1 MEKSHARVMQILK
14 CAVCVPDITGVITV
28 FKTTTLAFAFAATM
42 AASAWAGPQY
52 IDSSKFAVS
61 GFDTVSYFDL
71 KQSAVGSP
79 QASPLPGK
87 ASITADYN
95 GVKFAFATEENK
107 KRFLAEPAKFAPQYD
122 GHCAFGV
129 AKGGKVPGNPKLW
142 RIVDGKLYLNIKD
155 TVVSQWEENIP
166 GNIKSA
172 QKNWGKL
179 EKKSASTAVIPGF
192 TSNAPVP

>member
-1 MEKSHARVMQILK
+1 MFKKSALAM
-14 CAVCVPDITGVITV
+14 
-28 FKTTTLAFAFAATM
+28 AFAIALSAT
-42 AASAWAGPQY
+42 AWAGPQF

-71 KQSAVGSP
+71 QQSAIGSP

-87 ASITADYN
+87 VAITAEYN
-95 GVKFAFATEENK
+95 GSKFAFASEENR
-107 KRFLAEPAKFAPQYD
+107 KRFLADPAKFAPQYD

-129 AKGGKVPGNPKLW
+129 ANGGKVPGNPKLW
-142 RIVDGKLYLNIKD
+142 RIVDGKLFLNIKD

-172 QKNWGKL
+172 QKNWTKL
-179 EKKSASTAVIPGF
+179 EKKAASKAVIPNF
-192 TSNAPVP
+192 TSPAPVQ

>member
-1 MEKSHARVMQILK
+1 MMQTYATSLGVVRNTGDNTMFK
-14 CAVCVPDITGVITV
+14 KTALTFGFAV
-28 FKTTTLAFAFAATM
+28 AMSAT
-42 AASAWAGPQY
+42 AWAGPQY
-52 IDSSKFAVS
+52 IDSSKYAVS

-71 KQSAVGSP
+71 KQSQVGSP

-95 GVKFAFATEENK
+95 GVTFAFATEENK

-155 TVVSQWEENIP
+155 TVVSQWEEDIP
-166 GNIKSA
+166 GNLKSST
-172 QKNWGKL
+172 KKWKKL
-179 EKKSASTAVIPGF
+179 EEKAASTAVIPDF
-192 TSNAPVP
+192 TSPAPVQ

>member
-1 MEKSHARVMQILK
+1 MYKSS
-14 CAVCVPDITGVITV
+14 AVGLV
-28 FKTTTLAFAFAATM
+28 FALTM
-42 AASAWAGPQY
+42 SASVWAGPQF

-61 GFDTVSYFDL
+61 GYDTVSYFDL
-71 KQSAVGSP
+71 TQSAVGAP

-87 ASITADYN
+87 ASITAKYN
-95 GVKFAFATEENK
+95 GAKFAFATEENR
-107 KRFLAEPAKFAPQYD
+107 KRFLADPGRFAPQYD

-142 RIVDGKLYLNIKD
+142 RIVDGKLFLNIKD

-172 QKNWGKL
+172 QKNWKTL
-179 EKKSASTAVIPGF
+179 EKKAASKAVIPDF
-192 TSNAPVP
+192 TSPAPVQ

>member
-1 MEKSHARVMQILK
+1 MLRTFVLSTAL
-14 CAVCVPDITGVITV
+14 
-28 FKTTTLAFAFAATM
+28 TLALVS
-42 AASAWAGPQY
+42 SALAGPQY
-52 IDSSKFAVS
+52 IDGSQYAVS

-87 ASITADYN
+87 ASITAEYN
-95 GVKFAFATEENK
+95 GVKFAFATEDNK
-107 KRFLAEPAKFAPQYD
+107 NRFLADPAKFAPQYD

-166 GNIKSA
+166 GNIKTA
-172 QKNWGKL
+172 GKNWTKL
-179 EKKSASTAVIPGF
+179 EKKAASTAVIPDF
-192 TSNAPVP
+192 TSPAPVK

>member
-1 MEKSHARVMQILK
+1 MFR
-14 CAVCVPDITGVITV
+14 
-28 FKTTTLAFAFAATM
+28 TLALSSAFAIAL
-42 AASAWAGPQY
+42 AASAFAGPQY

-87 ASITADYN
+87 ASITAEYN
-95 GVKFAFATEENK
+95 GVTFAFATEDNK
-107 KRFLAEPAKFAPQYD
+107 KRFLANPAKFAPQYD

-142 RIVDGKLYLNIKD
+142 RIVNGKLYLNIKD

-166 GNIKSA
+166 GNIKVA
-172 QKNWGKL
+172 GKNWKKL
-179 EKKSASTAVIPGF
+179 EKKAASKAAIPDF
-192 TSNAPVP
+192 TSPAPVQ

>member
-1 MEKSHARVMQILK
+1 MGMCR
-14 CAVCVPDITGVITV
+14 DITGDIDM
-28 FKTTTLAFAFAATM
+28 FKKSALILAFAFAIS
-42 AASAWAGPQY
+42 ASAWAGPQY

-61 GFDTVSYFDL
+61 GYDTVSYFDV

-87 ASITADYN
+87 SSITAEYN
-95 GVKFAFATEENK
+95 GVKFAFATEENR
-107 KRFLAEPAKFAPQYD
+107 KRFLASPAKFAPQYD

-155 TVVSQWEENIP
+155 TVVSQWEEDIP
-166 GNIKSA
+166 GNIKAST
-172 QKNWGKL
+172 KNWKKL
-179 EKKSASTAVIPGF
+179 EKKAASTAVIPGF
-192 TSNAPVP
+192 TSPAPVQ

>member
-1 MEKSHARVMQILK
+1 M
-14 CAVCVPDITGVITV
+14 
-28 FKTTTLAFAFAATM
+28 FKKTTLAIAIAIALS
-42 AASAWAGPQY
+42 ASAWAGPQF

-71 KQSAVGSP
+71 KQSAIGSP

-87 ASITADYN
+87 ASITAEYN
-95 GVKFAFATEENK
+95 GAKFAFASEENRT
-107 KRFLAEPAKFAPQYD
+107 RFLADPAKYAPQYD

-142 RIVDGKLYLNIKD
+142 RIVGGKLFLNIKD

-172 QKNWGKL
+172 QKNWKTL
-179 EKKSASTAVIPGF
+179 EKKAASKSVIPGF
-192 TSNAPVP
+192 TSPAPVQ